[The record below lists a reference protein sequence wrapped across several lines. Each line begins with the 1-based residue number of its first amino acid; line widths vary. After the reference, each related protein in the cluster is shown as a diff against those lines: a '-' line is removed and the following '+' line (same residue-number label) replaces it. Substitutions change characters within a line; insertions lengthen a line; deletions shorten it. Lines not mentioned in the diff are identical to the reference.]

1 MVINLS
7 LVSHTNVGKTT
18 LARTLLRRDIGE
30 PRDRA
35 HVTETADA
43 HELLITPEGDEL
55 RLWDTPGLGDSA
67 RLLQRLRAS
76 ANPLGWLQTQVWDR
90 FTDRPF
96 YSSQT
101 ALKAVREHCDLML
114 YLVSAAEGPE
124 SSGYVAPEM
133 QILGWMDKPVLVLLN
148 QTGAPVGPEA
158 TARELAAWRAHL
170 QPYPWVKDVLS
181 LDAFNRCWVQEDAL
195 LAAAQTALPTP
206 RADAMARLRTAWRSR
221 NLEVL
226 DAAVE
231 LLARPLAQTAIDS
244 ETLATPRDWRQR
256 LGGWIKARV
265 AGSKAEL
272 DPEIAAAMQA
282 LAQRYDARIRAATNE
297 LIRLHGLS
305 GQAENEIPARLAA
318 AHHAVDQ
325 GLDPSKAGLAG
336 AVVSGALGGLA
347 ADLAAGGLT
356 LGMGAL
362 VGGVVGLLGAA
373 GAAQAYNL
381 ARGTEDGRVRW
392 SHTFLTQRLEVAVL
406 RYLAVAH
413 FGRGRGEWVQGEDPR
428 NWMDAVHELVAARAA
443 RLESLWTQAQTSRAG
458 TEAPATLIDALRAE
472 LRALV
477 SEALTRLYPEARSVL
492 EPESAGSRSI
502 LPGDRGRHVAPLE
515 GADGKARAPQPPP
528 PPSAR

>member
-30 PRDRA
+30 PRDHA

-55 RLWDTPGLGDSA
+55 RLWDTPGLGDSV

-76 ANPLGWLQTQVWDR
+76 GNPLGWLQTQVWDR

-96 YSSQT
+96 YSSQV

-133 QILGWMDKPVLVLLN
+133 QILGWMDRPVLVLLN
-148 QTGAPVGPEA
+148 QTGAPAGPEA

-170 QPYPWVKDVLS
+170 QPYPWVKGVLS

-195 LAAAQTALPTP
+195 FEAVQNALPAP
-206 RADAMARLRTAWRSR
+206 QAQAMARLRAAWRSR

-226 DAAVE
+226 EAAVG
-231 LLARPLAQTAIDS
+231 LLARPLAQAATDS
-244 ETLATPRDWRQR
+244 EALATPRDWRQR

-265 AGSKAEL
+265 GGAEADL

-282 LAQRYDARIRAATNE
+282 LAQRYDARVRAATNE
-297 LIRLHGLS
+297 LIRLHGLA
-305 GQAENEIPARLAA
+305 GEAEREIPARLAA

-325 GLDPSKAGLAG
+325 RLDPSKAGLAG

-381 ARGTEDGRVRW
+381 ARGAEDGRVRW
-392 SHTFLTQRLEVAVL
+392 SHAFLTQRLEVAVL

-413 FGRGRGEWVQGEDPR
+413 FGRGRGNWVQAEDPR
-428 NWMDAVHELVAARAA
+428 AWVDTVHELVTARAE
-443 RLESLWTQAQTSRAG
+443 RLEALWTQAQGIRP
-458 TEAPATLIDALRAE
+458 EANPPVAVIESLCSEI
-472 LRALV
+472 RALV
-477 SEALTRLYPEARSVL
+477 NAALARLYPDARAVL
-492 EPESAGSRSI
+492 EAG
-502 LPGDRGRHVAPLE
+502 PAP
-515 GADGKARAPQPPP
+515 
-528 PPSAR
+528 